1 MSRHTAAGPSTSATI
16 STAVPITSAPPTTA
30 PPPTTHPEI
39 PISVAPATDG
49 NSALHTLTTAIYGL
63 QRQMNQFATRLATV
77 EGRPPLF
84 SDEPSVTVRD
94 ALQSGAPTPPS
105 FGLPGYGGIPP
116 HQSTPSVVDAATASI
131 YSSAAAPS
139 PHRPTAI
146 RRRSTCRRA
155 VLRPGTR
162 CPALATPPGG
172 TSVLR
177 PPLRRALRSSSA
189 NTWHVWS
196 IGSAGYYIQS
206 VTATSPPTDR
216 DGAREPSMW
225 PVGLRRRAPSA
236 AGHRRR
242 RPRIHSKRPHP
253 NYTNPLST
261 LPIPDSITA
270 LPAPSPPSSCRTLRW
285 SSQHSPIYQAF
296 LPSI

>member
-1 MSRHTAAGPSTSATI
+1 MSGHTTAGPSTSATI

-30 PPPTTHPEI
+30 PPLTTHPEI

-49 NSALHTLTTAIYGL
+49 NPALHTLTTAIYGL

-94 ALQSGAPTPPS
+94 ALQSSAPTPLP
-105 FGLPGYGGIPP
+105 FGLPGYGGIP
-116 HQSTPSVVDAATASI
+116 TLSVVNAATASI

-139 PHRPTAI
+139 PHRHSPPKHLPP
-146 RRRSTCRRA
+146 RR
-155 VLRPGTR
+155 
-162 CPALATPPGG
+162 TPPWDSVPRPCHSSRG

-177 PPLRRALRSSSA
+177 PPLRRALRSSST
-189 NTWHVWS
+189 NTWPVWS

-216 DGAREPSMW
+216 DGTREPSMW

-242 RPRIHSKRPHP
+242 RPRIHSKPPHP

-261 LPIPDSITA
+261 LPIPDPITA